1 MIGFEKST
9 TKAIAVVDKI
19 DNMLQRQIV
28 VNGLGKRIDIEDAA
42 YRTYA
47 ITDFHSIAWIFIFV
61 SVTIYRTVPLHSVF
75 KR

>member
-1 MIGFEKST
+1 
-9 TKAIAVVDKI
+9 
-19 DNMLQRQIV
+19 MLQRQIV

>member
-1 MIGFEKST
+1 M
-9 TKAIAVVDKI
+9 

-28 VNGLGKRIDIEDAA
+28 VKGFGTQIDIEDTA